1 MRETGRSSFWIALCA
16 AQFCFAGICA
26 SGFASP
32 REAKVNREEG
42 EFKILVG
49 DKEIG
54 GEKYTIV
61 DTADSSSSSSVLE
74 FRNPEQLHQKM
85 HFESKLTMDGHYLPR
100 SYELLSD
107 IDGKKGSI
115 IGTFPPNE
123 ALFEYSTGDAPRKTG
138 LLTGNKYTILDTNI
152 FHHFIFLA
160 RLYDFSGEKTQKFEV
175 VIPQEDDS
183 GVLKITRLAKETIT
197 VKGKRIGAHQLQIDS
212 GTLVIQIWVDDK
224 HILHKIAVKDRGLEI
239 IRRP

>member
-1 MRETGRSSFWIALCA
+1 MEDAGSGWIWIALCV
-16 AQFCFAGICA
+16 AQISCAGLSVSVFAW
-26 SGFASP
+26 P
-32 REAKVNREEG
+32 QEAKVNREEG

-85 HFESKLTMDGHYLPR
+85 RFESKLTMDGHYLPR
-100 SYELLSD
+100 SYELESD

-123 ALFEYSTGDAPRKTG
+123 ALFEYRTGDAPRKTG
-138 LLTGNKYTILDTNI
+138 LLTGDKFTILDTNI

-183 GVLKITRLAKETIT
+183 GVLKITRLAKDTIT

-224 HILHKIAVKDRGLEI
+224 HILHKIAVKDKGLEI
-239 IRRP
+239 LRTP